1 MTVNIITLGCSKN
14 LVDSERLMLQFRAS
28 GHRVVHDDFTDPS
41 DLVIINTCGFILDA
55 KQESIDTI
63 LSFLE
68 EKKRGRV
75 KKLFVMGCLS
85 ERYRNELK
93 TEMPEVDGFFG
104 VWEMKEILEGAG
116 SMLDRALL
124 NDRMV
129 TTPSHYAYL
138 KVAEGCNRTC
148 AFCAIPGIRGRQ
160 RSVPVEDLVEES
172 RALAGKGTRE
182 LILIA
187 QDLTGY
193 GTDLYG
199 NQALPRLLEEL
210 IRVDSIEW
218 IRLHY
223 AYPKGFPLEVI
234 DLMAGEEKICN
245 YLDIPIQHI
254 NDRILRTMGRGHGR
268 KEMEDIL
275 YRFRQKIPDMALRT
289 TILTGF
295 PGEDETAFEELLQ
308 FLEEFRFD
316 RLGVF
321 PYSHE
326 EDTPAARK
334 FKDSIP
340 GKAKQERADRIIELQ
355 QGISLSMNEARIGS
369 TFRVLI
375 DRREGEYYCGR
386 TQYDSPEVDNE
397 VLIPEDEAVQIG
409 TFCNVRITAASEYE
423 LYGSP
428 V

>member
-85 ERYRNELK
+85 ERYRNDLK

-234 DLMAGEEKICN
+234 DLMAGEEKI
-245 YLDIPIQHI
+245 
-254 NDRILRTMGRGHGR
+254 
-268 KEMEDIL
+268 
-275 YRFRQKIPDMALRT
+275 
-289 TILTGF
+289 
-295 PGEDETAFEELLQ
+295 
-308 FLEEFRFD
+308 
-316 RLGVF
+316 
-321 PYSHE
+321 
-326 EDTPAARK
+326 
-334 FKDSIP
+334 
-340 GKAKQERADRIIELQ
+340 
-355 QGISLSMNEARIGS
+355 
-369 TFRVLI
+369 
-375 DRREGEYYCGR
+375 
-386 TQYDSPEVDNE
+386 
-397 VLIPEDEAVQIG
+397 
-409 TFCNVRITAASEYE
+409 
-423 LYGSP
+423 
-428 V
+428 

>member
-55 KQESIDTI
+55 KQESINTI

-116 SMLDRALL
+116 SMLDRAIL